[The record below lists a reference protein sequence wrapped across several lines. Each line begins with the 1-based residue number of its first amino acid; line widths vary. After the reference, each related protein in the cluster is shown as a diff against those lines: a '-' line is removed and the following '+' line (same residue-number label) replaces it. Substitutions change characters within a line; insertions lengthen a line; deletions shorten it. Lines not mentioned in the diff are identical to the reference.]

1 MSNNTRSS
9 RVFTYSVTGLM
20 CSDCSQTVKSFLKE
34 LTDNPDFKVYVDWEN
49 EEVSVQVAEENQ
61 QSDVE
66 IRDKI
71 KQALDA
77 YQIKPVKPIWH
88 DVIKGLAGTFFGLAL
103 LILMASGLAI
113 PLYGMF
119 IIGGF
124 SLALTLFL
132 GFESYQ
138 SAFIQLFK
146 ARKLTMDSLFTV
158 STLTAIGVSIA
169 SLFVPWLPQMFDAP
183 LMIFGLRRLG
193 VALEKTA
200 KRKMLKGVDFR
211 DRIPQTA
218 KKLEVQHGR
227 KHWVKVDVNAL
238 KKGDTITVFRGGV
251 IPVDGIC
258 QNKASLYQTIYNGNT
273 ESIDVKKGSPVRSG
287 MQLSKNSNHMIVT
300 VTAEANDSYLKHLD
314 KCLDNSKREK
324 VQIETKIDKFIRY
337 FVPGILIFTLVM
349 GIILGCLFP
358 PAFAIQSI
366 VAILVATCP
375 CPLAIVTSVAIV
387 LGMKTGLK
395 HGIEF
400 KRKEDLLMAAE
411 IDTVVIDVNG
421 TLTTGIKEVGKVQPI
436 DEQLDGNQMLEY
448 MYLLEEN
455 FKEEHAVAKSIYEY
469 AKKKVLSPSQLIQ
482 SRISQVKKHPSGVS
496 GIIDKEE
503 YAIGNRTMMK
513 DFGIHDS
520 QLKADFQS
528 NHAIYLARGEKI
540 IGVIDMKD
548 QLREDAIPFINQLK
562 KAKLETYLCT
572 GSDMATAKCIA
583 DQLDIDSSHIKPDCI
598 PMAEKESQNKPRTNK
613 VQVIQSL
620 KSQGRHVAFIGD
632 GGNDAP
638 SMSQCLGF
646 LMRSPLSDAATEDN
660 AGVVIT
666 GSLLMPVA
674 AAFIIA
680 KRAVRNI
687 QVSFAIGVTYNMA
700 ALLACTTILCV
711 TGFVLNPAIG
721 VALMALQACLI
732 LAVAFY
738 YKHKSLPLLTNNTL
752 TTNAENEKSTTPAF
766 LGKIFGITSLQPAS
780 PKIHLE
786 STSQCS
792 HFKSFMKFF
801 SIASSRQ
808 NQTQSVRILEGD
820 RTKTLGLGREHV

>member
-34 LTDNPDFKVYVDWEN
+34 LTENPDFKVYVDWEN
-49 EEVSVQVAEENQ
+49 EEVSVQVAQGNQ

-66 IRDKI
+66 IRTKI

-77 YQIKPVKPIWH
+77 YHIKPVKPIWH
-88 DVIKGLAGTFFGLAL
+88 DIIKGLAGTIFGLVV
-103 LILMASGLAI
+103 LILMVSGLTI

-124 SLALTLFL
+124 SLALTMFL

-138 SAFIQLFK
+138 AAFTQLFK
-146 ARKLTMDSLFTV
+146 AHKFTMESLFTV
-158 STLTAIGVSIA
+158 STLTAIGVSMA
-169 SLFVPWLPQMFDAP
+169 SLFVSWLPMMFDAP
-183 LMIFGLRRLG
+183 LMIFGFRHLG
-193 VALEKTA
+193 VALEKIA

-211 DRIPQTA
+211 DRIPQTT
-218 KKLEVQHGR
+218 KKLVVQHGR
-227 KHWVKVDVNAL
+227 KHWVKVDVNEL
-238 KKGDTITVFRGGV
+238 KIGDTITVCRGGV

-258 QNKASLYQTIYNGNT
+258 QNKASIYQTIYYGDT
-273 ESIDVKKGSPVRSG
+273 ESIDVKKGSLVRSG
-287 MQLSKNSNHMIVT
+287 MQLSEKSNHMIVT

-314 KCLDNSKREK
+314 KCLDNSKRK
-324 VQIETKIDKFIRY
+324 KIQIETKIDKFLRY
-337 FVPGILIFTLVM
+337 FVPGILVFTLVM

-358 PAFAIQSI
+358 PAFAIQS
-366 VAILVATCP
+366 VVSILVATCP
-375 CPLAIVTSVAIV
+375 CPLAIVVSLSIA
-387 LGMKTGLK
+387 LGMRTGLK

-421 TLTTGIKEVGKVQPI
+421 TLTTGIKEVGEVQPI
-436 DEQLDGNQMLEY
+436 DKQLDVKQMLEY
-448 MYLLEEN
+448 MCLLEEN

-469 AKKKVLSPSQLIQ
+469 AKKNVPSPSRLIQ

-503 YAIGNRTMMK
+503 YAIGNWTMMK
-513 DFGIHDS
+513 DFGIQDS
-520 QLKADFQS
+520 QFKADFQS
-528 NHAIYLARGEKI
+528 NHAIYLAREKKI

-562 KAKLETYLCT
+562 EAKVEIYFCT
-572 GSDMATAKCIA
+572 GSDMATAKRIA
-583 DQLDIDSSHIKPDCI
+583 DQLNIDSDHIRADCI
-598 PMAEKESQNKPRTNK
+598 PMAEKESKNNTRISK
-613 VQVIQSL
+613 VEVIQSL
-620 KSQGRHVAFIGD
+620 KSQGRHVAFVGD

-638 SMSQCLGF
+638 ALGDCF
-646 LMRSPLSDAATEDN
+646 GFVMKSPHSDAVTEDN

-680 KRAVRNI
+680 KRAVHNI
-687 QVSFAIGVTYNMA
+687 QVSFAIGVTYNMV
-700 ALLACTTILCV
+700 ALLACTTLLCV
-711 TGFVLNPAIG
+711 TGFILNPAIG

-732 LAVAFY
+732 LAIAFY
-738 YKHKSLPLLTNNTL
+738 YKQKSLPMLTKNTL
-752 TTNAENEKSTTPAF
+752 TTAAGNEKSTTPAF
-766 LGKIFGITSLQPAS
+766 LGKIFGITSLQPTS

-792 HFKSFMKFF
+792 HFKSFMKLFG
-801 SIASSRQ
+801 IESSRQ
-808 NQTQSVRILEGD
+808 SQTQSVRMLEGD